1 MGGVKELYAAV
12 HARDLCCRCGACVN
26 LCPYLFQVGGRIA
39 PLLDCQLAE
48 GRCYHY
54 CPRTAVTAASQTAAL
69 GTLVLP
75 PAMARAVAPAAGQ
88 QYGGTVSALI
98 RFALESGRIDGAVLT
113 AAAGLQP
120 RSVTVRQAAQI
131 DGCAGSKYTISPTV
145 AEFNRSR
152 QEIGGRLAVVALPCQ
167 ALALHRM
174 LAYDPAEPAWR
185 VEPPALVIGLFC
197 TWALDQVSFTR
208 ILAQRLNGHTIHRMD
223 IPPPPSSVFQ
233 VFTDNGRVL
242 ELPLEVVKPHIVN
255 ACHSCPDMTAEA
267 SDISIGCVENEQD
280 WNTLLVRTE
289 RGAELLAAAA
299 AAGKLEILPLATTAE
314 AHLAEASLAKRRRAI
329 LQQAPRPQPLARQE
343 AS

>member
-26 LCPYLFQVGGRIA
+26 LCPYLLQIGGRIA

-54 CPRTAVTAASQTAAL
+54 CPRTTEPAKPQTAAL
-69 GTLVLP
+69 GALVLP
-75 PAMARAVAPAAGQ
+75 PAMARATAPAAGR
-88 QYGGTVSALI
+88 QYGGTVSTLVK
-98 RFALESGRIDGAVLT
+98 FALESGRIDGAVLT

-120 RSVTVRQAAQI
+120 RSVTVRQAEQI

-167 ALALHRM
+167 ALALNRM

-197 TWALDQVSFTR
+197 TWALDQISFTR
-208 ILAQRLNGHTIHRMD
+208 ILAQQLNGHTIHRID

-280 WNTLLVRTE
+280 WNTLLVRSE
-289 RGAELLAAAA
+289 RGAALLEATA
-299 AAGKLEILPLATTAE
+299 AAGKLEILPLATAAE
-314 AHLAEASLAKRRRAI
+314 AHLTEASLAKRRRAI
-329 LQQAPRPQPLARQE
+329 LQQTPGPQHVARQGV
-343 AS
+343 S